1 MVLFTEDNASPQMIT
16 NTPPTKQ
23 DPFLA
28 LKEACEDNPRLR
40 PVSAVI
46 CDAAEDLA
54 FRAGVITLFNELKMR
69 EQEVEEL
76 TNELQRMQKLNS
88 ELHNMNEQ
96 LQRAKTLISASL
108 KRHIANQRAA
118 NESRLEPLQDLFDYA
133 AGDSAEIDFDVE

>member
-1 MVLFTEDNASPQMIT
+1 MIT

-88 ELHNMNEQ
+88 ELHNLNEQ
-96 LQRAKTLISASL
+96 LQRAKTLISASREPPTNPDSSL
-108 KRHIANQRAA
+108 SRTCLTTPQETPRRSISTL
-118 NESRLEPLQDLFDYA
+118 NEKD
-133 AGDSAEIDFDVE
+133 IDGRPENINNRETDP